1 MEWFCFCIPGYF
13 VADVLHSCPH
23 HKIADHAF
31 LVHVLAHEATR
42 SVCFW
47 ISCAVGEPVLQF
59 LVPDSVLASA
69 VSVPSSVW
77 VFQRFKPAEIRLYTV
92 VVHFTGARQFNP
104 KLHVST
110 LRPYL
115 VVSRLEG
122 TRRIEYNFE

>member
-1 MEWFCFCIPGYF
+1 M
-13 VADVLHSCPH
+13 
-23 HKIADHAF
+23 
-31 LVHVLAHEATR
+31 HVLAHEATR

-77 VFQRFKPAEIRLYTV
+77 VFQRFKPAEISLYTV
-92 VVHFTGARQFNP
+92 VVHFTCAPQFNP

-122 TRRIEYNFE
+122 WLYLDWRGLGGLNIVLNRKRFNSLNLSLTKQTLRP